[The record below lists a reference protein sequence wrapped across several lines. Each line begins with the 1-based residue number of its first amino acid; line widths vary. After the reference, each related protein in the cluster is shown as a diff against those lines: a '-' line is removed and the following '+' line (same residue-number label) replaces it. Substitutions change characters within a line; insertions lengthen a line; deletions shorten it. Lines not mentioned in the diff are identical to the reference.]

1 MFSGSAHRAPPTSVV
16 HSLTTMTPA
25 SASGVSVL
33 CNLLEKSEDVH
44 FASLFTATRVL
55 GGKS

>member
-1 MFSGSAHRAPPTSVV
+1 VFSGSAHGAPPTSAV
-16 HSLTTMTPA
+16 HSLTTVTPA

-33 CNLLEKSEDVH
+33 CNPLEKSEDVR